1 MRTQGSFLMRCWL
14 IQEETATERTIFE
27 IEHVQTG
34 EHERVENLA
43 EAQHWIVQKC
53 QASSLSANLDE
64 DFGERKN

>member
-14 IQEETATERTIFE
+14 IQEETATERTIFD

-53 QASSLSANLDE
+53 QASSRCADPDE
-64 DFGERKN
+64 DS